1 MDPQSA
7 PANRDRLSARQAVS
21 WTLFVVVLVIGLSL
35 FFQLADR
42 IVPMLDV
49 VTDR

>member
-1 MDPQSA
+1 MDPKSA
-7 PANRDRLSARQAVS
+7 PASGERLSPRQVIS
-21 WTLFVVVLVIGLSL
+21 WTLLVVVVLIGLSL
-35 FFQLADR
+35 FFQNADR

>member
-1 MDPQSA
+1 MEPQSA
-7 PANRDRLSARQAVS
+7 PVDGERLSPRQVFA
-21 WTLFVVVLVIGLSL
+21 WTLFVAVLLVALSL
-35 FFQLADR
+35 FFQYADR